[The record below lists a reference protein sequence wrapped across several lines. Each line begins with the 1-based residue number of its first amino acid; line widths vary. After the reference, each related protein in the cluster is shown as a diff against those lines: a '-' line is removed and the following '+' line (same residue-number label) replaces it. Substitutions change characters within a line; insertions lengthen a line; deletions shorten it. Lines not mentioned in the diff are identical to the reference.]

1 MDEYTGMVA
10 WFDAF
15 EQTHVATTGVAPSAV
30 TSFVTSTGSYV
41 EPGMRFEGEWL
52 LSRPVTSWSVTFTS
66 LQSGAEGRATSTV
79 TGGASAARVAADWYG
94 KATDG
99 SYFPNGLFTWTLEA
113 TGAGTASAATV
124 TTGEGFLARGAAVRH
139 DFGSLDGPDG
149 RGDLLTLNSSGGLTV
164 QQGTGTGKFGEK
176 NTLYRYNGKG
186 DGTFAAR
193 VKVFADW
200 GGSYNAVV
208 GVGDITD
215 DGRADL
221 VSRDTGGN
229 LYRNNGDGRGSF
241 GSRTRIATGW
251 GGYRSIS

>member
-1 MDEYTGMVA
+1 
-10 WFDAF
+10 
-15 EQTHVATTGVAPSAV
+15 
-30 TSFVTSTGSYV
+30 
-41 EPGMRFEGEWL
+41 
-52 LSRPVTSWSVTFTS
+52 
-66 LQSGAEGRATSTV
+66 V

-164 QQGTGTGKFGEK
+164 QQGTGTGEFGEK
-176 NTLYRYNGKG
+176 TTGTGWSTSVKVVPFGDGIGDLLAQDTSNTLYRYNGKG

-229 LYRNNGDGRGSF
+229 LYRNSGDGRGSF